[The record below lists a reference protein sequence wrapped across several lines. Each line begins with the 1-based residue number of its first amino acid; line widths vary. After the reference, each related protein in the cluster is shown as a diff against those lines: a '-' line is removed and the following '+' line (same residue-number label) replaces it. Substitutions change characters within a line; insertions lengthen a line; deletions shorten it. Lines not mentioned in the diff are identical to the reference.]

1 VERRLARVIL
11 GITASTLAFACASA
25 PPAPKGVAV
34 YQAPL
39 GGPASDARMPAG
51 CRRLAVH
58 APVDLTE
65 LDMTGSKDPFRGQ
78 REATAAA
85 GGNALLARSRILVPR
100 RDFNCPAAS
109 PITDCPPSEGAWF
122 EVVFEDYACSAD
134 GLEQLRRSASAP
146 P

>member
-1 VERRLARVIL
+1 VIA
-11 GITASTLAFACASA
+11 GCISA
-25 PPAPKGVAV
+25 PAGHIGVAV

-58 APVDLTE
+58 APVDLNE
-65 LDMTGSKDPFRGQ
+65 LDMTGSKDPFRRQ
-78 REATAAA
+78 REGTAAA
-85 GGNALLARSRILVPR
+85 GGNTLLVRSRIVVPR
-100 RDFNCPAAS
+100 QDFNCPAAS

-134 GLEQLRRSASAP
+134 GLEQLRTSAP
-146 P
+146 PHP